1 MRHERGGGHN
11 RNSGS
16 SRPPQNT
23 DDNEKRKRIDAD
35 ECKYVAKQVTGLTNV
50 TRRGTSKSM
59 LQGPNWRRGEQEGTF
74 KYNDFAC
81 NLEGL
86 QSLLSTNQLEGSVEY
101 IDYINNS
108 YFITH
113 NDEKF
118 VYLYD
123 GHVEVRTLHGG
134 RSFWEKKVTH
144 NKTSW
149 KGLSRE
155 ISTKIVKER
164 ETRAAYSP

>member
-1 MRHERGGGHN
+1 MVDKWYPGVQY
-11 RNSGS
+11 
-16 SRPPQNT
+16 SRWY
-23 DDNEKRKRIDAD
+23 NEVFIA
-35 ECKYVAKQVTGLTNV
+35 
-50 TRRGTSKSM
+50 
-59 LQGPNWRRGEQEGTF
+59 F
-74 KYNDFAC
+74 KYDDFVC

-144 NKTSW
+144 NKTS
-149 KGLSRE
+149 
-155 ISTKIVKER
+155 
-164 ETRAAYSP
+164 